1 MKYQIIHNFTIA
13 PSDGKG
19 AYGGVEE
26 FRKYFALRSQEIIQL
41 QRCRMINIMKDEVYV
56 VFLEVN

>member
-13 PSDGKG
+13 PTDGKG
-19 AYGGVEE
+19 AHGGEVE
-26 FRKYFALRSQEIIQL
+26 FRKYQITQL